1 MADNPD
7 WPRKAYKNDKFLNS
21 KDARGL
27 RILSEYME
35 PEARFEEFQVRDTV
49 VFFGSARF
57 VSRDEA
63 EKRLKA
69 AQDQD
74 SDVTAA
80 ECDLEMSAYYEAA
93 RELAGLLTEW
103 SKALE
108 GEDSRF
114 IVCSGGG
121 PGFMEAANRGASE
134 AAGINARLNI
144 SLPLEQADNPYITR
158 ELNFEFRYFFMCKF
172 WFVYLAKAIIVF
184 PGGFGTHDAGFETLT
199 LVQTGKAQLMP
210 IVMLEAPGSGYW
222 RAWDRYVRRH
232 LLGQDLISPDD
243 LSLYRIAGSPKEAIR
258 EFRSFY
264 RIFHSARVIRRRLV
278 IRTTKQLGSAP
289 LGHLSDRYA
298 DILGGRPI
306 RHRAAFKEEFDEP
319 EVAELHRLVL
329 DFDMM
334 SYGRLRLLI
343 DELNRLD

>member
-57 VSRDEA
+57 VFRDEA

-121 PGFMEAANRGASE
+121 PGIMEAANRGASE
-134 AAGINARLNI
+134 AAGINAGLNI

-158 ELNFEFRYFFMCKF
+158 ELNFEFHYFFMRKF
-172 WFVYLAKAIIVF
+172 
-184 PGGFGTHDAGFETLT
+184 
-199 LVQTGKAQLMP
+199 
-210 IVMLEAPGSGYW
+210 
-222 RAWDRYVRRH
+222 
-232 LLGQDLISPDD
+232 
-243 LSLYRIAGSPKEAIR
+243 
-258 EFRSFY
+258 
-264 RIFHSARVIRRRLV
+264 
-278 IRTTKQLGSAP
+278 
-289 LGHLSDRYA
+289 
-298 DILGGRPI
+298 
-306 RHRAAFKEEFDEP
+306 
-319 EVAELHRLVL
+319 
-329 DFDMM
+329 
-334 SYGRLRLLI
+334 
-343 DELNRLD
+343 